1 MKMPYNLFRNTSYAL
16 AGIRDMLKNESSFRL
31 EVIVFLL
38 LQIVLFFFNMPFI
51 CAAVLRLSL
60 FLPLIAE
67 SANSAIERTVD
78 LVSPD
83 YHELA
88 MRAKDTGSAA
98 VFFSILLTTLIWAT
112 VFYYVYV
119 SCK

>member
-1 MKMPYNLFRNTSYAL
+1 MKMPYNLFRNTNYAL
-16 AGIRDMLKNESSFRL
+16 AGIQDMLKNESSFRL
-31 EVIVFLL
+31 EVIVFFL
-38 LQIVLFFFNMPFI
+38 LQIALFFFNMPFI
-51 CAAVLRLSL
+51 YSAVLRLSL

-67 SANSAIERTVD
+67 AGNSAIERTVD

-88 MRAKDTGSAA
+88 KQAKDTGSAA
-98 VFFSILLTTLIWAT
+98 VFFSILLTTLIWVT
-112 VFYYVYV
+112 IFYHVYF